1 MPMHILDQHVDQNDV
16 AVVEDPVPTKVGGL
30 QGFVQIF

>member
-1 MPMHILDQHVDQNDV
+1 MDILDQHVDQNDV
-16 AVVEDPVPTKVGGL
+16 AVVEDPVPTKVGL